1 MFERLSV
8 FVLIV
13 ETPPLTPLAN
23 LKVLIAAANSAL
35 ENESGSRGD
44 GVPVEV
50 KNEDQD
56 KACKEPEDG
65 GGRKMRS
72 LAILC
77 KK

>member
-1 MFERLSV
+1 M
-8 FVLIV
+8 
-13 ETPPLTPLAN
+13 TPLAN
-23 LKVLIAAANSAL
+23 LKVLIAAASSAM
-35 ENESGSRGD
+35 ENESCRGES
-44 GVPVEV
+44 VTVEA
-50 KNEDQD
+50 KSEGQE